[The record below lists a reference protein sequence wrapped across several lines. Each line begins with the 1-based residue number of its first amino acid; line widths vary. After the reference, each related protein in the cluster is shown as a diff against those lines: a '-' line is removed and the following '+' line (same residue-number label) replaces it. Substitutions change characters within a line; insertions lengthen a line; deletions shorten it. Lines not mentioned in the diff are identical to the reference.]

1 MKGMTMLHCVGG
13 SEAQD
18 QDSALR
24 DKSRA
29 NADEYERPL
38 PRRRPSA
45 LRQIGGLQRVELRPS
60 MIRQLAAKLRHSVA
74 TRNSP
79 ESGQPP
85 TDTRP
90 RWKA

>member
-60 MIRQLAAKLRHSVA
+60 MIRQLAAYTVEILDVWSTFRCL
-74 TRNSP
+74 
-79 ESGQPP
+79 
-85 TDTRP
+85 
-90 RWKA
+90 